1 MNYRMCRN
9 NTQNIIL
16 RGHRPSLNSDFFVLM
31 LFFGRNTL
39 YQVQMK
45 TNLKLGRDMWI
56 DGPDHP
62 GPFVPITA
70 VYHFTPSSQKLFR
83 LDIGFM
89 SVTIDVV
96 SIPCTQ
102 CVAHT

>member
-1 MNYRMCRN
+1 
-9 NTQNIIL
+9 
-16 RGHRPSLNSDFFVLM
+16 
-31 LFFGRNTL
+31 
-39 YQVQMK
+39 
-45 TNLKLGRDMWI
+45 MWI

-70 VYHFTPSSQKLFR
+70 VYHFTPSNQKLFR
-83 LDIGFM
+83 LDLGFI